1 MFFGALAPLRR
12 LDKDGVYAF
21 GRKPKA
27 RHPLRRA
34 PAAGRA
40 PRGLPPRRA
49 ACHRCVLMAE
59 GSPPQVDPSLKL
71 ILQAVSARGKSDLA
85 TIRTIAGLAGAGDA
99 LRALEKSFGISED
112 AAEAD
117 LSEVV
122 ICNFA

>member
-1 MFFGALAPLRR
+1 
-12 LDKDGVYAF
+12 
-21 GRKPKA
+21 
-27 RHPLRRA
+27 
-34 PAAGRA
+34 
-40 PRGLPPRRA
+40 
-49 ACHRCVLMAE
+49 MAE

-117 LSEVV
+117 IQRMLVAAGDALLAPVRARYISCPAPTAPP
-122 ICNFA
+122 IHSPWDGRR